1 MLKKPCHVRISTEP
15 NLKTYKLLIDDRMY
29 ESQRLIDAHHFETVV
44 YAVFIMSLDDKSIL
58 IKIGS
63 TKI

>member
-1 MLKKPCHVRISTEP
+1 MLII
-15 NLKTYKLLIDDRMY
+15 LK
-29 ESQRLIDAHHFETVV
+29 TVV

>member
-1 MLKKPCHVRISTEP
+1 MFISTQP
-15 NLKTYKLLIDDRMY
+15 NLKTHINYSSMIECTRD
-29 ESQRLIDAHHFETVV
+29 QRHDVDAHHLKTVV